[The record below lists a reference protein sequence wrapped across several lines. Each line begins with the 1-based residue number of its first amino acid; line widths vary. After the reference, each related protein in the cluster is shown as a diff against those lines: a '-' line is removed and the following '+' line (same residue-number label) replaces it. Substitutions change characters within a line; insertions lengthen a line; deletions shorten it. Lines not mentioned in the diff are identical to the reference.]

1 MIKAQVNFLIIA
13 NPPKIERECAL
24 LAIKDPIKNKRS
36 TDQMNENSDF
46 TLYSYWRSSAS
57 WRVRLALNIKKVSY
71 KIEPINLL
79 SGQQLSEEF
88 TTINPNNLLPALKI
102 TSDQVLIQS
111 PAILEYLEEVFPQ
124 NNLLPKH
131 PIDRA
136 LVRSLMNVIVCD
148 IRKLKV

>member
-1 MIKAQVNFLIIA
+1 MLHKKRV
-13 NPPKIERECAL
+13 
-24 LAIKDPIKNKRS
+24 KRS
-36 TDQMNENSDF
+36 TDQMSENSDF

-57 WRVRLALNIKKVSY
+57 WRVRLALNIKKVLY

-111 PAILEYLEEVFPQ
+111 PAILEYLEEAFPQ

-148 IRKLKV
+148 IRKFKV